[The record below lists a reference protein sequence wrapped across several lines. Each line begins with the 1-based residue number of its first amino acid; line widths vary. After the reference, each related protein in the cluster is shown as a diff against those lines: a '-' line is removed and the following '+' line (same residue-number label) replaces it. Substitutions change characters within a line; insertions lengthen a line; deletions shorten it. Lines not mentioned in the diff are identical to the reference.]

1 MKCDNL
7 PRPDS
12 CGWLESSGGRQ
23 LGLWGQQSHHLGR
36 ESWSW
41 SHPRGWVG
49 GDVFKPK
56 TKIINTKA
64 KSKNKSHHLGARRGL
79 CSGQEEVGE
88 GGSTQ
93 EDESKT
99 KNFWSSTRPRPWVQQ
114 DQDQERLFLG
124 ARLGPTREFVHQ
136 LVHILNNHNQIGR
149 KVGLDLKTKKFA
161 KNMNSPSI

>member
-1 MKCDNL
+1 MKIWAFLVSKEQPLRWLWGVARSGYHDTFYPCLTFWAPFNQKNLFVLKISMKCDNL
-7 PRPDS
+7 PRSGS

-36 ESWSW
+36 ETWSW

-49 GDVFKPK
+49 GGDVFKPK
-56 TKIINTKA
+56 TKIVNTKA
-64 KSKNKSHHLGARRGL
+64 KSKNKSHHLGARLGL

-93 EDESKT
+93 EDESKP

-114 DQDQERLFLG
+114 DQD
-124 ARLGPTREFVHQ
+124 
-136 LVHILNNHNQIGR
+136 
-149 KVGLDLKTKKFA
+149 
-161 KNMNSPSI
+161 

>member
-1 MKCDNL
+1 M
-7 PRPDS
+7 
-12 CGWLESSGGRQ
+12 
-23 LGLWGQQSHHLGR
+23 GLWGQQSHHLGR

-56 TKIINTKA
+56 TKIVNMKA
-64 KSKNKSHHLGARRGL
+64 KSKNKSHHLGARLGL
-79 CSGQEEVGE
+79 CSSQEEVGE

-114 DQDQERLFLG
+114 DQDQGRPFLG
-124 ARLGPTREFVHQ
+124 ARVGPTREFVHQ

-149 KVGLDLKTKKFA
+149 KVGLDLKTKRFA